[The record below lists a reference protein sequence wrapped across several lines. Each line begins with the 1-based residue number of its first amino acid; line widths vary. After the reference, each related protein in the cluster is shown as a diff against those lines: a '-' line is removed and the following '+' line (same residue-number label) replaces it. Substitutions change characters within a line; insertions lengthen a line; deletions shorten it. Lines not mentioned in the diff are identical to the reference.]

1 MKRRDEFLVGIF
13 TTLAVL
19 LAGFGTIWLVRGGLA
34 PGYRLFS
41 RFPWGQG
48 LKQGQPVWLVGINVG
63 FVDAVEL
70 EQGTVLVT
78 MRINKQYKVPEGS
91 YSQIMANGLFG
102 DMAIGITP
110 PGPGGTPLEP
120 GDTIPSRPS
129 QTGIQALTQRAD
141 TISGALT
148 IIMNAMRSQL
158 VDSGG
163 IAEVRRSVASLNR
176 LTAQLSMVV
185 AAQSRELQTTMGM
198 ARSRIAALDSA
209 QIDSTIRSTRAA
221 VEKLDTIAT
230 GLGATMTRVNTLIAK
245 ADSGSGALSRF
256 LHDPAVYDDIR
267 GNLATLN
274 ALLVDIQK
282 NPRKYINL
290 SIF

>member
-1 MKRRDEFLVGIF
+1 
-13 TTLAVL
+13 
-19 LAGFGTIWLVRGGLA
+19 
-34 PGYRLFS
+34 
-41 RFPWGQG
+41 
-48 LKQGQPVWLVGINVG
+48 
-63 FVDAVEL
+63 
-70 EQGTVLVT
+70 
-78 MRINKQYKVPEGS
+78 
-91 YSQIMANGLFG
+91 
-102 DMAIGITP
+102 
-110 PGPGGTPLEP
+110 
-120 GDTIPSRPS
+120 
-129 QTGIQALTQRAD
+129 
-141 TISGALT
+141 
-148 IIMNAMRSQL
+148 
-158 VDSGG
+158 
-163 IAEVRRSVASLNR
+163 
-176 LTAQLSMVV
+176 MVV

>member
-1 MKRRDEFLVGIF
+1 
-13 TTLAVL
+13 
-19 LAGFGTIWLVRGGLA
+19 
-34 PGYRLFS
+34 
-41 RFPWGQG
+41 
-48 LKQGQPVWLVGINVG
+48 
-63 FVDAVEL
+63 
-70 EQGTVLVT
+70 
-78 MRINKQYKVPEGS
+78 
-91 YSQIMANGLFG
+91 
-102 DMAIGITP
+102 
-110 PGPGGTPLEP
+110 
-120 GDTIPSRPS
+120 
-129 QTGIQALTQRAD
+129 
-141 TISGALT
+141 
-148 IIMNAMRSQL
+148 MNAMRSQL